1 MSALGQK
8 RTWRDQIAMS
18 ALPPI
23 ADIPGRDLN
32 VCFGPIADIL
42 TMNDLTS
49 NFPRSSRRSLQSGL
63 AHTFKEFDHWLRR
76 IRDVAFDPR
85 YGVSWLQFLQF
96 RQCSAGLFYPPCLR

>member
-1 MSALGQK
+1 MSALGHK
-8 RTWRDQIAMS
+8 RTYAVQNGMS
-18 ALPPI
+18 ALPPT
-23 ADIPGRDLN
+23 ADMCSAKRDVRFVPIP
-32 VCFGPIADIL
+32 DIL

-63 AHTFKEFDHWLRR
+63 AHTFKEFDHWPRR